1 MEPIIEKNMFKT
13 MEYEKTME
21 DLPILKLTPSHYT
34 HSDGTPFWK
43 YWCNDCGVKLASYMS
58 RCKCKKNKKV
68 EEIKIDGIIRIP
80 ISSFDEVPTSPI
92 SSFDFDIDEV
102 PTSPISSFDFD
113 IDEVPTSPPKLE
125 IAISS
130 YITKD
135 GESKWRYPCGVC
147 NKGLPNAFSFCCCNK
162 CGKKTPAYWS
172 PCTFCTK

>member
-1 MEPIIEKNMFKT
+1 MEPIIKKNMFKT
-13 MEYEKTME
+13 MEDEKTM
-21 DLPILKLTPSHYT
+21 DKMDGLPILKLTPSHYT

-58 RCKCKKNKKV
+58 RCKCKKNEKV
-68 EEIKIDGIIRIP
+68 EEIKIDDIIRIP
-80 ISSFDEVPTSPI
+80 ISDFDIHEVPTSPM
-92 SSFDFDIDEV
+92 SSFN
-102 PTSPISSFDFD
+102 FD

-135 GESKWRYPCGVC
+135 GESKWRYPCDVC

-162 CGKKTPAYWS
+162 CGRKTPAYWS
-172 PCTFCTK
+172 PCTFCTQ